1 MSQVWN
7 NGFLVVSAFNK
18 ILGKFTL
25 PDLEYTFNYRKKIIY
40 VQTRHCT
47 RGFYVEEIL
56 TFLTQVECNIC
67 KPSVA
72 NSQQLI
78 LKKLAD
84 CSHTI
89 SPAFVHL
96 QLLHVVSLHPKTLS
110 IN

>member
-1 MSQVWN
+1 MFKHDTVRPW
-7 NGFLVVSAFNK
+7 
-18 ILGKFTL
+18 
-25 PDLEYTFNYRKKIIY
+25 
-40 VQTRHCT
+40 T

-56 TFLTQVECNIC
+56 TFLTQVECCTC
-67 KPSVA
+67 KSSVA

-89 SPAFVHL
+89 SLAFVHL
-96 QLLHVVSLHPKTLS
+96 QRLHVVSLHPKTLS

>member
-1 MSQVWN
+1 MFKHDTVR
-7 NGFLVVSAFNK
+7 
-18 ILGKFTL
+18 
-25 PDLEYTFNYRKKIIY
+25 PR
-40 VQTRHCT
+40 T

-89 SPAFVHL
+89 SLAFVRL